1 MATRTVSAAFSHAGE
16 YYEKGDIVD
25 STSAVVTSH
34 SSKFAALDLPE
45 IAASPSAQGI
55 VDALVELGLVTQA
68 A

>member
-1 MATRTVSAAFSHAGE
+1 
-16 YYEKGDIVD
+16 VD
-25 STSAVVTSH
+25 DTSSVVTSH
-34 SSKFAALDLPE
+34 SSKFAAVDLPE